1 MLTADFPRLRLL
13 GLGLLPLPPGGPLE
27 VAEEGAAHAHVEE
40 EAGEDDGRAAPTAIL
55 LHKELGG
62 WQCKKKVSD
71 LLMHLFTVHKTE
83 NWNKIDEEI
92 TGKSFSS

>member
-1 MLTADFPRLRLL
+1 MVGNINSNGPMALERKLDDLLTADFPRLRLL
-13 GLGLLPLPPGGPLE
+13 GRLVLPLLPLPPGGPLE

-62 WQCKKKVSD
+62 
-71 LLMHLFTVHKTE
+71 
-83 NWNKIDEEI
+83 
-92 TGKSFSS
+92 